1 MEFQRLTFHTLDGFI
16 RPTEAPTVLTVAR
29 ALMRES
35 RYCGNGQH
43 WFPVGLHSLVVA
55 DLLPTELKFHGLIH
69 DEPECLTGD
78 IPHDMKTKRQRAFE
92 DMLLERFYRSID
104 VKPPTRAQHKL
115 IKQAD
120 RLAVSAEVWSDCG
133 TRCLQEI
140 YPYTGAAGIV
150 ANYQQRY
157 SYADCLDLDGAA
169 VLEFMRRF
177 ELYKSFLRCCPVF

>member
-1 MEFQRLTFHTLDGFI
+1 MEFQRLVFHTLDGLI

-43 WFPVGLHSLVVA
+43 WFPVGLHSFVVA
-55 DLLPTELKFHGLIH
+55 DLLPTELKFHGLVH

-78 IPHDMKTKRQRAFE
+78 IPHDLKTKRQRAFE

-104 VKPPTRAQHKL
+104 VKPPTHAQHKL

-120 RLAVSAEVWSDCG
+120 GLAVNAEVWSDCG
-133 TRCLQEI
+133 THCLQEI
-140 YPYTGAAGIV
+140 YPFSNASGYVEG
-150 ANYQQRY
+150 YRLKY

-169 VLEFMRRF
+169 VHEFVRRF
-177 ELYKSFLRCCPVF
+177 ELYKGYLNG